1 MDVRVKSVLAKIDEN
16 AVAILLVIV
25 AISTRLF
32 PHPANFAAVG
42 AVALFSG
49 TYLKKKYAL
58 WLPLIIMMVSDVII
72 GLHNLIFFTWGSFVL
87 MGCIGLWVRKNKNVQ
102 NVIFGTVTGSLVFF
116 FVTNFAVWA
125 FTPFYA
131 KTVQG
136 LTQCFVLALPFFRNS
151 IAGDIFYVGV
161 LYGAYEGVMYMLP
174 RIKEKLAPVKVLNK

>member
-25 AISTRLF
+25 AVSTRLL

-72 GLHNLIFFTWGSFVL
+72 GLHNLILFTWGSFIL

-102 NVIFGTVTGSLVFF
+102 NVIFGTITGSLVFF

-131 KTVQG
+131 KTLQG
-136 LTQCFVLALPFFRNS
+136 LLQCFVLALPFFRNS
-151 IAGDIFYVGV
+151 LAGDVFYVGV
-161 LYGAYEGVMYMLP
+161 LYGAYEGAIYLLP
-174 RIKEKLAPVKVLNK
+174 RLKKNMGLVQATNK